1 MKIGLPPLVRVLG
14 AALLLCS
21 SQTPAA
27 SQVPPPEEPL
37 RVLVRI
43 APPFVIDEGNGVYSG
58 VSIELWRAMAEKL
71 QLRYTLEP
79 AGLEEM
85 LTEVAAGRAAVGV
98 GATTVTAERERSLE
112 FTHPF
117 LSTGLAIAARS
128 SGGSWTAAL
137 ERLISAEF
145 ARAAGTLVLLL
156 LIVGF
161 VVWAFE
167 RRANPEEFSSR
178 PGSGLW
184 SGFWFAAVS
193 MTTVGYGDKA
203 PRSVGGRIV
212 ALVWMFTSVI
222 VISFFTAAIATA
234 LTVQTLAAGID
245 GPADLPRVDVGAVAN
260 TTSSHWLRARDITPE
275 TFDDPRAALRALAE
289 GEIDAV
295 VHDEPILR
303 WLLRKSDDDR
313 ITVLPRVIE
322 RQDYAFV
329 LPPDDPRRESI
340 NHALLEEIE
349 GDRFER
355 SLEQFLG
362 R

>member
-1 MKIGLPPLVRVLG
+1 MLALDRLRVLCV
-14 AALLLCS
+14 ALLLCAAEI
-21 SQTPAA
+21 PAESRA
-27 SQVPPPEEPL
+27 QPADEPL

-43 APPFVIDEGNGVYSG
+43 APPFVIEDGEGAYSG
-58 VSIELWRAMAEKL
+58 VSIDLWRAMAEQL
-71 QLRYTLEP
+71 QLRYAFEP
-79 AGLEEM
+79 AGLEDM
-85 LTEVAAGRAAVGV
+85 LAEIAAGRAAVGV
-98 GATTVTAERERSLE
+98 GATTVTAEREKALE

-117 LSTGLAIAARS
+117 LSTGLAIAARG

-137 ERLISAEF
+137 ERLFSAEF
-145 ARAAGTLVLLL
+145 ARAAGALVLLL
-156 LIVGF
+156 LIVGL

-167 RRANPEEFSSR
+167 RRANPDEFASSPR
-178 PGSGLW
+178 SGLW

-245 GPADLPRVDVGAVAN
+245 GPEDLMRVSVGAVAN
-260 TTSSHWLRARDITPE
+260 TTSSDWLRARDITPR
-275 TFDDPRAALRALAE
+275 TYDDPRAALRALAS
-289 GEIDAV
+289 GDIDAV

-303 WLLRKSDDDR
+303 WLLRKSGDDR

-329 LPPDDPRRESI
+329 LPPGDPRRESI

-355 SLEQFLG
+355 SLEQYLG